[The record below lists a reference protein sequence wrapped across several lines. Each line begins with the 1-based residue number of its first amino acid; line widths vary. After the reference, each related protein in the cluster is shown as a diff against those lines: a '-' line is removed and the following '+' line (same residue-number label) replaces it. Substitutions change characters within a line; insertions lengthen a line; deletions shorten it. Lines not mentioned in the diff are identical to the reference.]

1 MQMHLIIKKLRLTT
15 NSSTKYQWTVRT
27 FAAIK
32 FMRMAFNCNTDL
44 QHKVH
49 LKTVKNEIEYLFLCS
64 SQYPR
69 YWLILIH
76 SIVYAL
82 SVASFVVRSAA
93 RCDLSIKSWYCAKK
107 QAPSMRANCVFA
119 CAQKK
124 YSYFPKILGLQS
136 FLISEYRLISSF
148 IIIFRYCF
156 FSRWIFLLW
165 YVLIPLWLRPKSF
178 ARNEIHSWI
187 FLGWEFFFFFLP
199 KWNWIFSTRNSKII
213 RQMKEKKYKRGKN
226 IELKMRILAICWR
239 FVWFRVKWIF
249 NNFFACAY

>member
-107 QAPSMRANCVFA
+107 ASIIHESKVCVCLRTKKIFVFSENPRPTIILNKWISVDFVFYYNFSLLFFFLVGYFY
-119 CAQKK
+119 CGMCSFHYGCVQKVLRETK
-124 YSYFPKILGLQS
+124 FTAGYFWV
-136 FLISEYRLISSF
+136 EN
-148 IIIFRYCF
+148 
-156 FSRWIFLLW
+156 FS
-165 YVLIPLWLRPKSF
+165 
-178 ARNEIHSWI
+178 
-187 FLGWEFFFFFLP
+187 FFFFQ
-199 KWNWIFSTRNSKII
+199 NGIG
-213 RQMKEKKYKRGKN
+213 Y
-226 IELKMRILAICWR
+226 
-239 FVWFRVKWIF
+239 FRPETVK
-249 NNFFACAY
+249 

>member
-107 QAPSMRANCVFA
+107 ASTIHESKLCV
-119 CAQKK
+119 CLRTKK
-124 YSYFPKILGLQS
+124 IFVFSKNPRPTIILNKWILVDFVFYYNFS
-136 FLISEYRLISSF
+136 LL
-148 IIIFRYCF
+148 F
-156 FSRWIFLLW
+156 FSSLDIFIVVCAHSIMVASKKFCAKRNSQLDIFGLRIFLFFSSKMELD
-165 YVLIPLWLRPKSF
+165 
-178 ARNEIHSWI
+178 I
-187 FLGWEFFFFFLP
+187 FDQ
-199 KWNWIFSTRNSKII
+199 K
-213 RQMKEKKYKRGKN
+213 Q
-226 IELKMRILAICWR
+226 
-239 FVWFRVKWIF
+239 
-249 NNFFACAY
+249 